1 MYTGIVNNRSKEFFA
16 MVYTMNIAGLT
27 RDLKICPLN
36 ENLSI
41 AGFVMF
47 GDVELTEKCAAAL
60 LEKAPEFDVMI
71 TAESKGIPLTYE
83 MARQAGMNRY
93 ILARKGVKAYMT
105 NVVKHEVTSITTQHK
120 QTLYLDGDDAAYMRG
135 KRVLI
140 VDDVISTGES
150 LAALE
155 DLVLAS
161 GGIVAGRM
169 TVLAEGDA
177 QERTDIVYLEKLP
190 LFRPDGSVLG

>member
-1 MYTGIVNNRSKEFFA
+1 
-16 MVYTMNIAGLT
+16 MVYTMNIAGLQ

>member
-1 MYTGIVNNRSKEFFA
+1 
-16 MVYTMNIAGLT
+16 MVYTMNIAGLQ

-177 QERTDIVYLEKLP
+177 QERTDIIYLEKLP

>member
-1 MYTGIVNNRSKEFFA
+1 

>member
-1 MYTGIVNNRSKEFFA
+1 
-16 MVYTMNIAGLT
+16 MVYRIQVAGLE

-36 ENLSI
+36 EHLSI
-41 AGFVMF
+41 AGFILF

-60 LEKAPEFDVMI
+60 LEKAPAFDVMI
-71 TAESKGIPLTYE
+71 TAESKGIPLIHE
-83 MARQAGMNRY
+83 MAKQAGMNRY
-93 ILARKGVKAYMT
+93 ILARKGIKAYMS

-120 QTLYLDGDDAAYMRG
+120 QTLYLDGDDAAYMKG

-140 VDDVISTGES
+140 VDDVVSTGES

-155 DLVLAS
+155 DLVKIA
-161 GGIVAGRM
+161 GGEIAGKM
-169 TVLAEGDA
+169 TILAEGDA

-190 LFRPDGSVLG
+190 LFNADGSILA

>member
-1 MYTGIVNNRSKEFFA
+1 MYYHI
-16 MVYTMNIAGLT
+16 NIEGME

-36 ENLSI
+36 DTLSI

-47 GDVELTEKCAAAL
+47 GDVELTEHCAAAL
-60 LEKAPEFDVMI
+60 LKKAPAFDVMI
-71 TAESKGIPLTYE
+71 TAESKGIPLVYE

-93 ILARKGVKAYMT
+93 ILARKGIKAYMSDVIKYE
-105 NVVKHEVTSITTQHK
+105 VVSITTQHK
-120 QTLYLDGDDAAYMRG
+120 QTLYLDGADAAYMQG

-155 DLVLAS
+155 NLVRTA
-161 GGIVAGRM
+161 GGEIVGRM
-169 TVLAEGDA
+169 AVLAEGDA
-177 QERTDIVYLEKLP
+177 QARTDITFLQVLP
-190 LFRPDGSVLG
+190 LFHADGTALA